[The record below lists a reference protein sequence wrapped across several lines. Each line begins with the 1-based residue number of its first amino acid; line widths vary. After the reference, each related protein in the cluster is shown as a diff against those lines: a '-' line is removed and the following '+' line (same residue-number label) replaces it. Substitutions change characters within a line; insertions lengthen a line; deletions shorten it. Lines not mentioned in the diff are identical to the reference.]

1 LRETN
6 RLKSELLSNMSH
18 ELRTPLNAIL
28 GIGQML
34 ESGSVESDSPKYPS
48 YVSRIVASGKHLLSL
63 IEHVLDYAEVESGR
77 MVFTPEAI
85 NVPHAL
91 QEAVEILRADSVP
104 RRVEV
109 HSDIDEGIESVVTDA
124 VRLRQMLLALIGSA
138 VKFSHEGGRVQ
149 VGASSVDDQFWQVT
163 VTDQGIGI
171 AEANLPRLF
180 APFVQLSS
188 GNTKAYDG
196 TGIGLALVRMIAVAQ
211 GGRMEVRSQSEQGS
225 TFTLV
230 LPRNLAAPT
239 GSA

>member
-1 LRETN
+1 MRETN

-91 QEAVEILRADSVP
+91 QEAV
-104 RRVEV
+104 
-109 HSDIDEGIESVVTDA
+109 
-124 VRLRQMLLALIGSA
+124 
-138 VKFSHEGGRVQ
+138 
-149 VGASSVDDQFWQVT
+149 
-163 VTDQGIGI
+163 
-171 AEANLPRLF
+171 
-180 APFVQLSS
+180 
-188 GNTKAYDG
+188 
-196 TGIGLALVRMIAVAQ
+196 
-211 GGRMEVRSQSEQGS
+211 
-225 TFTLV
+225 
-230 LPRNLAAPT
+230 
-239 GSA
+239 